1 MNSEARN
8 SAAKSFGLRTSPNW
22 VSKTTQFWGGAGS
35 RYMTFVVKHASAAN
49 ARVGFGQVIMR
60 LGSSAVKARPN
71 QAVPGKSTPVA
82 VSGLATPIIP
92 NGGTRGNAI
101 AMAGGA
107 GKHHGN
113 AKSRLAVIQSTRRK
127 GAAPAWYSRMPEGIT
142 G

>member
-22 VSKTTQFWGGAGS
+22 VSKATQYWGGAGS
-35 RYMTFVVKHASAAN
+35 RYMTFVVKNASAAN
-49 ARVGFGQVIMR
+49 ARVGFGQAITK
-60 LGSSAVKARPN
+60 LGSRAVKARPS
-71 QAVPGKSTPVA
+71 QAVPGKSPPVA

-92 NGGTRGNAI
+92 TGGTMVNAI

-113 AKSRLAVIQSTRRK
+113 ARSRVAVIQSTRMK
-127 GAAPAWYSRMPEGIT
+127 GAAPAW
-142 G
+142 